1 MYIYILIFLIT
12 AVLAFSYNREGKH
25 VSPFFFF
32 SVAMMLGLFVA
43 CSDMLGGYDRY
54 IYSDAFTAYAERIR
68 AGEGIFNDSFQL
80 HFNHEPVFGFV
91 MAAIGRFTINRY
103 IFIFITTMLMYTL
116 FAFSIYKNVKNPFF
130 GLMLFEALLF
140 FFTFAYMRQALAA
153 SVCWLSLPYAIQR
166 KRFPFFILVIV
177 AALIH
182 NSAIYFAI
190 LWFLPLRKYSP
201 LQVRNF
207 MIIVFL
213 IGITGLPSKL
223 FLFYGDVVETASS
236 KALMYADSATGKIR
250 FEYIAEAVLFLYVLL
265 KNYSAIE
272 NDKSSLLLQNI
283 YIMFCA
289 ILLLFCRSTDGGRI
303 AWYSIIGVI
312 ALLSNMSQKKQTK
325 DVASLSLL
333 VSIFLYFR
341 ILIIWGILLYPYKSF
356 FSNGHRAN
364 DPVYEQY
371 EYDTLYDRDK
381 FYNLFE

>member
-153 SVCWLSLPYAIQR
+153 SVCWLSLPYAIQQ

-201 LQVRNF
+201 QQIRNF

-213 IGITGLPSKL
+213 IGITGLPSRL
-223 FLFYGDVVETASS
+223 FLFYGDVVEAASS